1 MSVGRA
7 RESLSIGFAV
17 AFAAGMLSF
26 LSPCVLPLVP
36 SYVSFVAGV
45 GLEELEAGGTDVRK
59 TAFVHSV
66 LFVAGFSAIFMALGA
81 SASFVGQ
88 ALREHQEWIVR
99 VGGVIV
105 VLFGLH
111 LLGLTPFRFL
121 NRERRVHLQS
131 KPLGYAG
138 TFLVGLAFGAGW
150 TPCIGPILGGI
161 LTYAA
166 TRERLVEGVQLLAVY
181 SAGLAVP
188 FLISAVALSWF
199 LGAFRRFR
207 RYLPWVE
214 RASGGLLVAVG
225 FLLLSGQFT
234 ALASW
239 AAQFTPEFIL
249 ENI

>member
-1 MSVGRA
+1 MQ
-7 RESLSIGFAV
+7 SLEIGFAV

-45 GLEELEAGGTDVRK
+45 GLEELEAGDPDVRR
-59 TAFVHSV
+59 TALVHSL

-81 SASFVGQ
+81 SASFLGQ
-88 ALREHQEWIVR
+88 LLQEHQEWIVR
-99 VGGVIV
+99 VGGAIV

-111 LLGLTPFRFL
+111 LLGVTPLRFL
-121 NRERRVHLQS
+121 KREQRVHFQK

-138 TFLVGLAFGAGW
+138 TFVVGLAFGAGW

-166 TRERLVEGVQLLAVY
+166 TRERLAEGVQLLGVY

-188 FLISAVALSWF
+188 FLIAAVALSWF
-199 LGAFRRFR
+199 LGASKRFR
-207 RYLPWVE
+207 RWLPWVE
-214 RASGGLLVAVG
+214 RASGALLLVVG

-234 ALASW
+234 VLASW
-239 AAQFTPEFIL
+239 ATQFTPDFIL
-249 ENI
+249 QNI

>member
-1 MSVGRA
+1 M
-7 RESLSIGFAV
+7 ESLSIGFAV

-45 GLEELEAGGTDVRK
+45 GLEELEAGGRDVKR

-66 LFVAGFSAIFMALGA
+66 LFVAGFSAVFMALGA
-81 SASFVGQ
+81 SASFLGRLLQ
-88 ALREHQEWIVR
+88 QHQEWIAR

-105 VLFGLH
+105 LLFGLH
-111 LLGLTPFRFL
+111 LLGVTPLRFL
-121 NRERRVHLQS
+121 RRERRFHLQR

-138 TFLVGLAFGAGW
+138 TFVVGLAFGAGW
-150 TPCIGPILGGI
+150 SPCIGPILGGI
-161 LTYAA
+161 LGYAA

-199 LGAFRRFR
+199 LGSYRRLR
-207 RYLPWVE
+207 GWLPWVE
-214 RASGGLLVAVG
+214 RASGALLVVVG
-225 FLLLSGQFT
+225 TLLLSGQFT
-234 ALASW
+234 VLASW
-239 AAQFTPEFIL
+239 AAQFTPEFVY